1 MIYYCYGFL
10 INNTESCPDLHIAW
24 LSLGNVHK
32 YILVSC
38 HPLYDWTM
46 EPQYLWA
53 YFFMTLPMGPDLLLQ
68 IQIFS
73 MILGPYHTRLLLS
86 LFLWSWTMNN
96 FSASKE
102 NNYQVHQSTFTILP
116 VFLAMAVWWATH
128 CSRGASSA
136 RNCSTYIDCHQ
147 WIPWIEL
154 VPPTSFSNASQ
165 IRLAFHDT
173 WRLQRGLYH
182 DTSMAGICSCSTM
195 ERWQSCLSCE
205 EGPWCDISRPGTIS
219 RCFLSGDIM
228 WWNSFTSQRGHQC

>member
-24 LSLGNVHK
+24 LSLGNVDK

-68 IQIFS
+68 IKIFS

-102 NNYQVHQSTFTILP
+102 NTYQVHQSTFTILP

-136 RNCSTYIDCHQ
+136 QNCSTYIYCHQ
-147 WIPWIEL
+147 LIGFKACLHKTNW
-154 VPPTSFSNASQ
+154 SSAHMG
-165 IRLAFHDT
+165 A
-173 WRLQRGLYH
+173 
-182 DTSMAGICSCSTM
+182 
-195 ERWQSCLSCE
+195 SCLASHLVSNSAWWATE
-205 EGPWCDISRPGTIS
+205 AALEPLFQPV
-219 RCFLSGDIM
+219 LSLP
-228 WWNSFTSQRGHQC
+228 HQVRSLALCM